1 MGRRLGAARL
11 RVSTFEYLDIED
23 VMGMIRVLG
32 IGPVRD
38 VGLLDSAVNRPQSSA
53 FGEDAYQTI
62 ELKSAALLHSLTKN
76 HALVD
81 GNKRIA
87 WLCTVVFCDLND
99 YASNLTDD
107 EAFDLVREI
116 ASSHMEVATI
126 TNRLRIAVIT
136 TDRLDQEPMDSDQ
149 E

>member
-1 MGRRLGAARL
+1 
-11 RVSTFEYLDIED
+11 VSAFEYLDIED

-38 VGLLDSAVNRPQSSA
+38 VGLLDSAVNRPRSSA
-53 FGEDAYQTI
+53 FGEDAYRTI
-62 ELKSAALLHSLTKN
+62 DLKAAALLHSLTKN

-87 WLCTVVFCDLND
+87 WLCTVVFCDLNN
-99 YASNLTDD
+99 YTSSLTDN
-107 EAFDLVREI
+107 EAFDLIREI

-126 TNRLRIAVIT
+126 ANRLHLTAINN
-136 TDRLDQEPMDSDQ
+136 DRLDHELKDPD
-149 E
+149 

>member
-23 VMGMIRVLG
+23 VMEMIRVLG

-38 VGLLDSAVNRPQSSA
+38 VGLLDSAVNRPRSSA

-62 ELKSAALLHSLTKN
+62 ELKAAALLHSLTKN

-87 WLCTVVFCDLND
+87 WLCTVVFCDLNN
-99 YASNLTDD
+99 YTSSLTDN

-116 ASSHMEVATI
+116 ASSHMEVASI
-126 TNRLRIAVIT
+126 ANRLHLTAINN
-136 TDRLDQEPMDSDQ
+136 DRLDHELKDPD
-149 E
+149 